1 MGDTKD
7 LLLGMLA
14 ARPADRYRW
23 DTLRNHPWTNG
34 ETLTQDEASEALMKR
49 KKAVDYQIRKNTQ
62 NKPNRNPRGLKS
74 LVDMEVEAPVLGSFL
89 PVHHLFTSVL
99 GKLARDEVET
109 FIKREMYGK
118 TKMVLTDLW
127 VGPVPEE
134 GLVTEENSEEKIDL
148 ANIVSSSGADELV
161 KKNETKNEALGFYWQ
176 DLDFTVDINADTN
189 DLDDRKNDEK
199 DSENEGLPIP
209 KNIRVQGRVA
219 VRRHPTMKSEN
230 GTPLNVI
237 YLQRIGHV
245 MPHNWQRVTQYIIK
259 GVAHIMEGTK
269 TKYFVESRI
278 KAGLA
283 SSAVSSLLCCSPG
296 AAKKLAE

>member
-1 MGDTKD
+1 MG
-7 LLLGMLA
+7 A
-14 ARPADRYRW
+14 
-23 DTLRNHPWTNG
+23 WTNG
-34 ETLTQDEASEALMKR
+34 ETFTQDEASQALMKR
-49 KKAVDYQIRKNTQ
+49 KRAVDYQVRKNAQ
-62 NKPNRNPRGLKS
+62 QKGHRPQRAVFS
-74 LVDMEVEAPVLGSFL
+74 LEEKEIEAPILGNFL
-89 PVHHLFTSVL
+89 PVHHLFTSL
-99 GKLARDEVET
+99 SGKLARNEVQD
-109 FIKREMYGK
+109 FIKGVMYGK
-118 TKMVLTDLW
+118 TNKVTTDLW
-127 VGPVPEE
+127 VGPVPDE
-134 GLVTEENSEEKIDL
+134 GLVTEGKSEEKIDL

-176 DLDFTVDINADTN
+176 DLDFTVDINAGIN